1 MHDLVRKWKHATD
14 GTVEAQWN
22 IIAYGDISSDGSI
35 TLGTTV
41 GVGSSITAVGSISG
55 VSLTSSGYLAATG
68 TTGRPITPTSRGCYL
83 GCDGGLWAALEF

>member
-22 IIAYGDISSDGSI
+22 IIAYGDISSDG
-35 TLGTTV
+35 
-41 GVGSSITAVGSISG
+41 SITAVGSISG